1 MRFTGH
7 ICSLIL
13 FILMCLQIQ
22 NSGPHSALDSTIDQG
37 PYVNIAE
44 DGMVAAMCNEQNKDD
59 SIEEISELQN
69 MHYEKDNKMVSDA
82 KQDEH
87 STKAKDDSFPVIADT
102 TKHATSVQD
111 AKPLDVISPIRRCL
125 DLLSRQN
132 RCSIWLLAYIAI
144 ITSWPLVGSAVS
156 IVFKKKLRYVLP
168 AAFFR
173 KHSVK

>member
-1 MRFTGH
+1 M
-7 ICSLIL
+7 
-13 FILMCLQIQ
+13 Q
-22 NSGPHSALDSTIDQG
+22 NSGPHSSLDSTIDQG

-44 DGMVAAMCNEQNKDD
+44 DGLVAAMCNEQNKDD

-69 MHYEKDNKMVSDA
+69 ILYEKDNKMVSDA
-82 KQDEH
+82 KQDERT
-87 STKAKDDSFPVIADT
+87 TKAKNDAFPVIADT

-111 AKPLDVISPIRRCL
+111 AKPLDAISPIRRCL
-125 DLLSRQN
+125 DLLYRQN

-156 IVFKKKLRYVLP
+156 IVFKKKFRYVLP